1 MSTKFHQ
8 TTARIYEFPRRFTAA
23 GLRRLDDKAAGPLA
37 CERASIDPGSGW
49 YHEAAIREADR
60 SRKP

>member
-8 TTARIYEFPRRFTAA
+8 TTAKIYEFRTRFTPA
-23 GLRRLDDKAAGPLA
+23 GLRRVEEKVPGADRVTIEA
-37 CERASIDPGSGW
+37 GSGW
-49 YHEAAIREADR
+49 YHEAAIRDADR

>member
-8 TTARIYEFPRRFTAA
+8 TTAKIYAFPRRLTAA
-23 GLRRLDDKAAGPLA
+23 GLRRVEEKALG
-37 CERASIDPGSGW
+37 CDRVTIESGSSW
-49 YHEAAIREADR
+49 YHEAAIRDADR

>member
-8 TTARIYEFPRRFTAA
+8 TTAKIYEFPRRATAA
-23 GLRRLDDKAAGPLA
+23 GLRRLDEKTVGPLA
-37 CERASIDPGSGW
+37 YERAGIESGSGW

-60 SRKP
+60 FRKP